1 MWIRSLSNCFTK
13 KIKLF
18 FERKFCRVRLNWRR
32 SMFAFCH
39 VLECSWEKKKEGES
53 QKERE
58 RERSIKR
65 ETMSVKSTKRENTD
79 RKKYLFSLQDRDV

>member
-1 MWIRSLSNCFTK
+1 
-13 KIKLF
+13 
-18 FERKFCRVRLNWRR
+18 
-32 SMFAFCH
+32 MFAFCH

-65 ETMSVKSTKRENTD
+65 ETMSVKVTKRENTD
-79 RKKYLFSLQDRDV
+79 RKSIYSVYKTEMYRVREILEETVKEIGKGSTLL